1 MHNGNLRVTSFLKGE
16 RGFELVTSASL
27 GVVHNRLSYLLRMNH
42 IILEG
47 KQHTRKIYTITL
59 INAGLKRDFQSFI
72 TEEGNL
78 LDPTRFCEV
87 YHDI

>member
-1 MHNGNLRVTSFLKGE
+1 MTF
-16 RGFELVTSASL
+16 TSL
-27 GVVHNRLSYLLRMNH
+27 GVVHSRLSYLLEASY

-47 KQHTRKIYTITL
+47 TQHTRKIYTITL

-78 LDPTRFCEV
+78 LDPRRFCEV
-87 YHDI
+87 CRDI